1 MPTSTFRDPGTGRAF
16 SFKHDKGLTPD
27 QLQAL
32 ANEKRFEGLKR
43 EGNLVTRNIAIGVD
57 TIQQNVFG
65 SALEG
70 VGKTFDLK
78 TLEELG
84 ASVIQ
89 EQESQMEDRRRFAPK
104 SEGFVPYVTEM
115 AAQSAP
121 ISAVGLAGGY
131 AGFKGGAALGTVL
144 GGPPGTVIGGAV
156 GGFLG
161 AAGSMLPFFYG
172 GNRERQKEAIE
183 RGYRTEVDEGAAL
196 LTAIPQSALDGILN
210 AFVVSR
216 IGRAFV
222 PEAMK
227 KGGGIFTRVSK
238 GTAQGVLTETPT
250 ELGQQVLE
258 RYQAGLPMD
267 TPEAIEE
274 YKAAAAGGA
283 ILGGILGGGSK
294 AISRST
300 NVETDV
306 EEDPDKT
313 EEEQERDD
321 QERVDELDEEI
332 GGGEKK
338 IFKVEYTDPDTN
350 EKIVTEVEATS
361 FEEARGLVAEST
373 GANPNTIALVPDVA
387 PEPEPEPEPAPEPE
401 PEPEPEEEPIPEP
414 EEEPIPELDPITVVV
429 PDPVLEPEPEP
440 KPKPKPIPKGF
451 RQEVK
456 DALAIKNLAP
466 YFRVDPETREPIAQ
480 PVVDTGI
487 SLDRVGVQA
496 TRQEVN
502 EKFTDQQILDIGAIA
517 LNTGAFNREKP
528 QTRSTRENR
537 LRELRARIRRKQ
549 RQESYIPT
557 DLDRELEAIA
567 PRGEIIETREQV
579 KAIVERFRPLAQKL
593 GFDIVNNSDIEY
605 AHYNGRKNLIE
616 VNIKELFDAVTQG
629 GRETGLGSNYIVS
642 LMREEIIHGAM
653 SQVIR
658 KKGLNQNTWYEE
670 LGKSLTD
677 AQRKA
682 LNDNYNVLGSYSK
695 KNEDYGYGSEY
706 ARAVVQQF
714 LYGNDTQSY
723 TEPGSALE
731 KVKSLIKSTQA
742 YITKALKNLA
752 PKNADAAAIIAETS
766 DLLLKADPNA
776 KLTNQKTVALS
787 KFLLRQKQANKASE
801 EANRNIRIA
810 ALQQRIDNQNAIIKR
825 ARDEEVR
832 LIKIFQSSTILSE
845 NEKQNRIEAINA
857 KIKAEIDNRNRI
869 IDGLKEEQAREQKG
883 VTTSGVDPAI
893 ESAPEQASAGPT
905 PVSAETVA
913 ESGKPPSQQTG
924 KEEIT
929 TVDRYLRTIHS
940 LLRTMHP
947 RLGMLVERYY
957 KGIDSKVLVY
967 MTKTKPFFEKI
978 NKIKNKKDK
987 KRLTQLITYS
997 RSLERDPKKGELR
1010 IKERDLL
1017 LRKYGMYN
1025 DFHLRVRVI
1034 LNKVR
1039 TELVNAGYEPGNL
1052 EDYFPRKIL
1061 DLKKVKEHFKG
1072 TLNKPFSKFIAEL
1085 NFVTQARQLV
1095 VSEIENKDLKG
1106 NNLAILVHRKLEELS
1121 KTHNK
1126 PEMALD
1132 FDTTKKLLPLEQG
1145 VILTLG
1151 NKKTLEIEATLFD
1164 KFMRLGLYTN
1174 YSKGLSNLKRRSIDI
1189 IPDALMDAYASP
1201 GESFESYVYGATQ
1214 AIETSRLIGRRFILD
1229 ADGSKAER
1237 ASELAR
1243 ELRELENSG
1252 AITPEDTRTAYD
1264 VFRVILTPQGKEER
1278 FFSGLR
1284 AASYFTLLVEFTST
1298 LSQVFDLPFIM
1309 ARAGVDNTF
1318 KALISE
1324 KLGVDLLGIDS
1335 KRVSEEFRDPLF
1347 MDKAVRLGLKVTG
1360 FTRMDQ
1366 FMKETNITANFM
1378 RFKKIARAAANTP
1391 NGRKFRAEM
1400 EFMGFNDAEI
1410 IKLKAA
1416 LQKGDSNNALVRLAL
1431 FSRLSETQPTSK
1443 ARMPLKQA
1451 ENPNARLLYTMKS
1464 FLVNQ
1469 LNLTYDLYI
1478 NQMMNGTRQQKAEA
1492 FLNLSKLIVFMAMVG
1507 MPVDMLK
1514 DLIAGR
1520 LGYLPDYAVN
1530 NSLRILGISRYSA
1543 YKIKRDGFGSF
1554 ALNYFQPVALQQF
1567 IDITKSVQQLAGG
1580 TPIERTKLMT
1590 LAPMSDVLNR
1600 IFGFTKQK
1608 EQREFKRRLKEGE
1621 RPFLIPPGAL

>member
-43 EGNLVTRNIAIGVD
+43 EGNLVTRSIAIGVD

-65 SALEG
+65 STLEG
-70 VGKTFDLK
+70 IGKSFDLK

-84 ASVIQ
+84 ASVIE
-89 EQESQMEDRRRFAPK
+89 EQESQKEDRRRFAPK
-104 SEGFVPYVTEM
+104 TEGFVPYVTEM
-115 AAQSAP
+115 AFQSAP
-121 ISAVGLAGGY
+121 ISAVGLAGGF
-131 AGFKGGAALGTVL
+131 AGAKAGAAIGAF
-144 GGPPGTVIGGAV
+144 GGPVGAGIGGAV
-156 GGFLG
+156 GGFVG

-196 LTAIPQSALDGILN
+196 LTAIPQASLDSILN
-210 AFVVSR
+210 MFVVSKV
-216 IGRAFV
+216 GRAFV
-222 PEAMK
+222 PEAIK
-227 KGGGIFTRVSK
+227 KGGGIFTRVAK
-238 GTAQGVLTETPT
+238 GTAEGVITETPT

-274 YKAAAAGGA
+274 YVAAAAGGA
-283 ILGGILGGGSK
+283 ILGGILGGGSS
-294 AISRST
+294 AISRSA

-313 EEEQERDD
+313 EEEKERDD
-321 QERVDELDEEI
+321 QERVGQLEEEV
-332 GGGEKK
+332 GQGEEK

-350 EKIVTEVEATS
+350 EKLVTQVAATS
-361 FEEARGLVAEST
+361 FEEARGEVAERT
-373 GANPNTIALVPDVA
+373 GANPNTIALA
-387 PEPEPEPEPAPEPE
+387 PETTPEPEPAPEPE
-401 PEPEPEEEPIPEP
+401 PEEEPVPEPDPIPEPEPTPEPTPDPSPEPEPEEERIPEP
-414 EEEPIPELDPITVVV
+414 SEGVEDEPDFED
-429 PDPVLEPEPEP
+429 EPEPAPEP
-440 KPKPKPIPKGF
+440 KPKPKPKKM
-451 RQEVK
+451 RQTVK
-456 DALAIKNLAP
+456 DALAIKNILP
-466 YFRVDPETREPIAQ
+466 YFRVDPETREPIDQ
-480 PVVDTGI
+480 PVVDTAL
-487 SLDRVGVQA
+487 SVDRVGVQA
-496 TRQEVN
+496 TAQEVN
-502 EKFTDQQILDIGAIA
+502 EKFSDQQIFNIGSISIER
-517 LNTGAFNREKP
+517 GAFRGERN
-528 QTRSTRENR
+528 STKQNR
-537 LRELRARIRRKQ
+537 LEDLQGRIQNKAAKEEYVLTELD
-549 RQESYIPT
+549 E
-557 DLDRELEAIA
+557 ELEKLSPI
-567 PRGEIIETREQV
+567 GEEIEAKAQV
-579 KAIVERFRPLAQKL
+579 KKIVERFRPLAQKL
-593 GFDIVNNSDIEY
+593 GFDIGYISGKRSTHFSPRENKILVNVKQEFDEIT
-605 AHYNGRKNLIE
+605 GRRGGYTL
-616 VNIKELFDAVTQG
+616 DDGTQIVA
-629 GRETGLGSNYIVS
+629 RFQGSNS
-642 LMREEIIHGAM
+642 LIAVMREEIIHGAGE
-653 SQVIR
+653 QVLKR
-658 KKGLNQNTWYEE
+658 KGVHSTKWYKD
-670 LGKSLTD
+670 LGKSLTES
-677 AQRKA
+677 QRVD
-682 LNDNYNVLGSYSK
+682 LNNNYNVRQSYPG
-695 KNEDYGYGSEY
+695 NLDFGYGTEY
-706 ARAVVQQF
+706 FRAVVQQF
-714 LYGNDTQSY
+714 SYGQDTGSF
-723 TEPGSALE
+723 TRPGSALE
-731 KVKSLIKSTQA
+731 KVKALIKSTQA
-742 YITKALKNLA
+742 YITRALKTEV
-752 PKNADAAAIIAETS
+752 PKNLEAATIVAETAR
-766 DLLLKADPNA
+766 LINKFDPDA
-776 KLTNQKTVALS
+776 KLSNQKTVALAE
-787 KFLLRQKQANKASE
+787 FFVR
-801 EANRNIRIA
+801 
-810 ALQQRIDNQNAIIKR
+810 KR
-825 ARDEEVR
+825 AADEAAGYSVDEDLDIEEEVDP
-832 LIKIFQSSTILSE
+832 
-845 NEKQNRIEAINA
+845 EAFIPQ
-857 KIKAEIDNRNRI
+857 AE
-869 IDGLKEEQAREQKG
+869 
-883 VTTSGVDPAI
+883 T
-893 ESAPEQASAGPT
+893 AGPT

-913 ESGKPPSQQTG
+913 ESGKPPSQRKG

-957 KGIDSKVLVY
+957 KGIDSKVLGY

-1025 DFHLRVRVI
+1025 DFHLRVRVT

-1061 DLKKVKEHFKG
+1061 DLKKVKEYFKG

-1189 IPDALMDAYASP
+1189 IPDELMDAYASP
-1201 GESFESYVYGATQ
+1201 GEAFESYVYGATQ

-1237 ASELAR
+1237 ASELSR

-1391 NGRKFRAEM
+1391 NGRRFRAEM

-1416 LQKGDSNNALVRLAL
+1416 LQKGDSDNALVRLAL

-1451 ENPNARLLYTMKS
+1451 ENPNTRLLYTMKS

-1478 NQMMNGTRQQKAEA
+1478 NQMMNGNRQQKAEA
-1492 FLNLSKLIVFMAMVG
+1492 FINLSKLIVFMAMVG

-1520 LGYLPDYAVN
+1520 LGYLPDYTVN

-1567 IDITKSVQQLAGG
+1567 VDITKSVQQLAEG
-1580 TPIERTKLMT
+1580 TPVERTKLMT

-1600 IFGFTKQK
+1600 MFGFTKQK
-1608 EQREFKRRLKEGE
+1608 EQREFKRRIKKGE
-1621 RPFLIPPGAL
+1621 RPFFTPPGAL